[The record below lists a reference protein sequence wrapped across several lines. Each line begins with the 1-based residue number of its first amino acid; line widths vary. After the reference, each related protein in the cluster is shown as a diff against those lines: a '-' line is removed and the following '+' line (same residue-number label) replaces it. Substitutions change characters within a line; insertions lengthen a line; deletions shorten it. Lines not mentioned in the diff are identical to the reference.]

1 MGVAA
6 DANGGG
12 HHGRR
17 TPWGE
22 GNFST
27 AGSTAKS
34 TATARGQHRQPK
46 ALCIASAIHPRKAR
60 LIDTLPSLRA
70 LAPGERLGYP
80 SRAPNGGNTRHH
92 HRPA

>member
-27 AGSTAKS
+27 AGPTAKNA
-34 TATARGQHRQPK
+34 ATARGLLRRPK
-46 ALCIASAIHPRKAR
+46 AP
-60 LIDTLPSLRA
+60 
-70 LAPGERLGYP
+70 LGYP
-80 SRAPNGGNTRHH
+80 PPQGTAD
-92 HRPA
+92 

>member
-1 MGVAA
+1 MAA

-27 AGSTAKS
+27 AGPTAKNA
-34 TATARGQHRQPK
+34 ATARGLHRRPK
-46 ALCIASAIHPRKAR
+46 AP
-60 LIDTLPSLRA
+60 
-70 LAPGERLGYP
+70 LGYP
-80 SRAPNGGNTRHH
+80 PPQGTAD
-92 HRPA
+92 